1 MAARLVFVSFVLYAI
16 GVYAQTSLRTEF
28 ATDIAAV
35 YPQKRVTLLHSRSR
49 LLPRFDN
56 AMHEEG
62 ECCVLLCRTKL
73 RCGAA
78 LQGLQELNVRVILG
92 ERLDFESLQQTS
104 ATKRSSEPRVVRTL
118 SGQEISANL
127 VVSISNVTNV
137 NQ

>member
-1 MAARLVFVSFVLYAI
+1 MVSVSIVLYAI
-16 GVYAQTSLRTEF
+16 GVYAQTLLRAEF
-28 ATDIAAV
+28 ASDIAAV
-35 YPQKRVTLLHSRSR
+35 YPQKRVTLLHSRPR

-92 ERLDFESLQQTS
+92 ERQDFTSIQHTS
-104 ATKRSSEPRVVRTL
+104 ATKKSSEPRVVRTL
-118 SGQEISANL
+118 SGQEISADLL
-127 VVSISNVTNV
+127 VGVFNVTSV